1 MSSRREK
8 EKRLR
13 PRSNP
18 YKRNHFD
25 QMKYLRVP
33 LSESNSINTQEI
45 VEDEFFDDEEEQY

>member
-13 PRSNP
+13 PRNDP

-25 QMKYLRVP
+25 QTKYLRIPV
-33 LSESNSINTQEI
+33 SESSGATQEFI
-45 VEDEFFDDEEEQY
+45 EDEFLGDDEEQY

>member
-25 QMKYLRVP
+25 QTKYLRLPV
-33 LSESNSINTQEI
+33 SESNVNNQEFI
-45 VEDEFFDDEEEQY
+45 EDEFYEEDEDQY

>member
-13 PRSNP
+13 PRSSP

-25 QMKYLRVP
+25 QTKYLHLPV
-33 LSESNSINTQEI
+33 SESNTTNSQDFIDDDLFGE
-45 VEDEFFDDEEEQY
+45 VEEDL